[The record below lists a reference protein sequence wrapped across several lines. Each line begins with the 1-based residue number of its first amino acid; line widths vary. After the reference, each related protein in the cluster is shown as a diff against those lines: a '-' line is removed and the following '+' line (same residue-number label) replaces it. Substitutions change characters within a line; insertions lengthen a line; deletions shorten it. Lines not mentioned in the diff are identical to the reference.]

1 MERYMDMADKV
12 EKITING
19 IEIELTRKNIKIFT

>member
-19 IEIELTRKNIKIFT
+19 IEIELTRKNKNFT